1 MKEQRVRGI
10 SATRA
15 VMLLAALATGCVTTR
30 GAQKDQVKEELHF
43 DAVTITADMELE
55 KLNDEELMA
64 KGEAAYGAE
73 DYRQA
78 ARYFDRVC
86 DFHPDSKRRTDALY
100 NSGLSHRSLQQWEEA
115 LQRFHDLAD
124 PEKGTGVAL
133 KASFQVALALY
144 QLERYDEAAEVL
156 GKIGGRADVTDE
168 DRIEAFAQE
177 GICQFEHALA
187 NKLPYDSAE
196 ATLRKAVNIWQ
207 NLLDPDEDTT
217 RYAAQAQYFV
227 GEIYRV
233 HYESVTLDSN
243 KTSDELSK
251 DLEYKAELLLSA
263 QGHYLR
269 CIRMN
274 DGRWAI
280 AAGSQIGGL
289 YENLYDH
296 MMTSPAPKELNE
308 EEAAVYQQELRK
320 KIRILIT
327 KAITIYERT
336 LEAAER
342 IGQRNP
348 FVDQTRERLQK
359 MKDLLLAQAQEEE
372 QNDADKAE
380 EEKQPEPQPEKTPA
394 KKARKSPHSS

>member
-1 MKEQRVRGI
+1 MRGMVSI
-10 SATRA
+10 RA
-15 VMLLAALATGCVTTR
+15 AVVMAALATATGCVTTR
-30 GAQKDQVKEELHF
+30 GATADKPKEELHF

-64 KGEAAYGAE
+64 KGEAAWGAE
-73 DYRQA
+73 DYKQA

-86 DFHPDSKRRTDALY
+86 DFHPNSKRRPDALY
-100 NSGLSHRSLQQWEEA
+100 NAGLAHNHLQEWEEA
-115 LQRFHDLAD
+115 LQRFHELAD
-124 PEKGTGVAL
+124 AEKGTGLAL
-133 KASFQVALALY
+133 KAAFQVALDLY
-144 QLERYDEAAEVL
+144 QLNRFDEAADVL
-156 GKIGGRADVTDE
+156 AKIAARTDVSDE
-168 DRIEAFAQE
+168 DRIEALAQQ
-177 GICQFEHALA
+177 GICMFEHALA
-187 NKLPYDSAE
+187 TNAPYDPAE
-196 ATLRKAVNIWQ
+196 ATLRKAVSVWQ
-207 NLLDPDEDTT
+207 NLLDPDEETT
-217 RYAAQAQYFV
+217 RYAAQAQYFI
-227 GEIYRV
+227 GEIYRT
-233 HYESVTLDSN
+233 HYETVTLDAN
-243 KTSDELSK
+243 RTSDELAK

-348 FVDQTRERLQK
+348 FVEQTRERLQK

-372 QNDADKAE
+372 QSGADKVE
-380 EEKQPEPQPEKTPA
+380 EEKPAPQPQKSPK
-394 KKARKSPHSS
+394 KKAKSPHSS